1 MKKIS
6 LAVTMCLALSFTLS
20 AQRSMPQALQKLM
33 NAEYAISSLYV
44 DSVNEDKLVEEA
56 IKGMLES
63 LDPHSSYT
71 DAKETKELEEPLQG
85 EFSGV
90 GIQFNMNKD
99 TLYVIQTVPGGPSER
114 VGVLAGDRIIYV
126 NDTIIAGVKM
136 KNSDIQKRLRGKKG
150 TNVTIKV
157 KRPGVKELITFR
169 ITRDNIP
176 LHSIDAQYMLDERTG
191 YLRIS
196 RFGAKTHEE
205 MMDALKELKKQ
216 GMTQLIMDL
225 SDNGGGYLNA
235 AIDMCNEFLDRGQLM
250 VYTEGDN
257 SPRNEANANGWGEY
271 QDLHMVVMVNQYS
284 ASAAEIFAGAM
295 QDWDRAVIV
304 GRRTFGKGLVQRPF
318 KFEDGSMMRLTVA
331 RYYTPSGRCIQK
343 PYNRGDKK
351 AYEKELLERANE
363 GEYYSLDSIQFNDSL
378 RYTTRLNHRIIYGGG
393 GVMPDVYVP
402 IDTSEYS
409 TYYRDLSAKG
419 ILNQYVIKY
428 VDKNRKSIAKQYS
441 TLDAYDRGFA
451 VSDEMMRDLIAMGE
465 QDSVKFDEE
474 KYRTSE
480 LLLKDI
486 VKGLI
491 ARDVYGDQSAYNVII
506 NHRNPDLKAAIE
518 VLNDRERFD
527 RLLREGNPEY
537 ERLVKKNDSNPYF
550 LNDRITVFYSRMPFF
565 LESDTNY
572 DIEGLTPETEY
583 EVQVQANG
591 DAGTSPW
598 TESLIFVT
606 TKKTSIEEIS
616 ADVKGDN
623 RYYNMMGQQVDGN
636 NLPAGIYI
644 HNGKKILVK

>member
-1 MKKIS
+1 MKKILLGVGLVLS
-6 LAVTMCLALSFTLS
+6 LSLVTS
-20 AQRSMPQALQKLM
+20 AQRVMPQAMQKLL

-44 DSVNEDKLVEEA
+44 DTVSEDKLVEDA
-56 IKGMLES
+56 IKGMLEN

-90 GIQFNMNKD
+90 GIQFNMNQD

-114 VGVLAGDRIIYV
+114 VGVLAGDRIITV
-126 NDTIIAGVKM
+126 NDTTIAGVKM

-150 TNVTIKV
+150 TQVTVQV

-176 LHSIDAQYMLDERTG
+176 VHSIDAKYMLDERTG

-205 MMDALKELKKQ
+205 MMEALKELKKQ
-216 GMTQLIMDL
+216 GMTQLVMDL

-250 VYTEGDN
+250 VYTQGEN

-271 QDLHMVVMVNQYS
+271 KDLHMVVMVNQYS

-304 GRRTFGKGLVQRPF
+304 GRRTFGKGLVQRPI

-343 PYNRGDKK
+343 PYSRGNKK
-351 AYEKELLERANE
+351 AYEKELLDRANV
-363 GEYYSLDSIQFNDSL
+363 GEYYCLDSIQFNDTL
-378 RYTTRLNHRIIYGGG
+378 RYTTRLTGRTIYGGG

-409 TYYRDLSAKG
+409 TYYRDLTAKG
-419 ILNQYVIKY
+419 IINQYVIKY
-428 VDKNRKSIAKQYS
+428 VDKHRKSLAKQYK
-441 TLDAYDRGFA
+441 TLAEFDKGFA
-451 VSDEMMRDLIAMGE
+451 VSDEMMAEFIALGE
-465 QDSVKFDEE
+465 KDSVKYDQE

-480 LLLKDI
+480 RLIKDI
-486 VKGLI
+486 IKGLI
-491 ARDVYGDQSAYNVII
+491 ARDVYSDQSAYNVII
-506 NHRNPDLKAAIE
+506 NHRNRDLQAAIE

-537 ERLVKKNDSNPYF
+537 ERLVK
-550 LNDRITVFYSRMPFF
+550 RH
-565 LESDTNY
+565 DT
-572 DIEGLTPETEY
+572 
-583 EVQVQANG
+583 
-591 DAGTSPW
+591 
-598 TESLIFVT
+598 
-606 TKKTSIEEIS
+606 K
-616 ADVKGDN
+616 
-623 RYYNMMGQQVDGN
+623 
-636 NLPAGIYI
+636 
-644 HNGKKILVK
+644 

>member
-1 MKKIS
+1 MKQI
-6 LAVTMCLALSFTLS
+6 LLALPLCAAIALTAT
-20 AQRSMPQALQKLM
+20 AQRSMPQAMQKLL

-44 DSVNEDKLVEEA
+44 DSVDEDKLVEEG

-90 GIQFNMNKD
+90 GIQFNMNQD
-99 TLYVIQTVPGGPSER
+99 TLYVIQTIPGGPSER

-126 NDTIIAGVKM
+126 NDTTIAGVKM

-150 TNVTIKV
+150 SQVTIKV

-176 LHSIDAQYMLDERTG
+176 LHSIDASYMIDGQTA

-196 RFGAKTHEE
+196 RFGAKTHDE
-205 MMDALKELKKQ
+205 MMEALDKLKQQ
-216 GMTQLIMDL
+216 GMTRLVMDL

-257 SPRNEANANGWGEY
+257 SPRNEAHANGYGDY
-271 QDLHMVVMVNQYS
+271 KSLPMVVIVNQFS

-295 QDWDRAVIV
+295 QDWDRAVVV

-343 PYNRGDKK
+343 PYTRGDKK
-351 AYEKELLERANE
+351 AYEDELLDRYNM
-363 GEYYSLDSIQFNDSL
+363 GEYYSLDSIQFNDTL
-378 RYTTRLNHRIIYGGG
+378 RYTTRVNGRTIYGGG
-393 GVMPDVYVP
+393 GVMPDIFVP
-402 IDTSEYS
+402 VDTTEYT
-409 TYYRDLSAKG
+409 TYYRDLTAKG
-419 ILNQYVIKY
+419 IINQYVINY
-428 VDKNRKSIAKQYS
+428 VDKHRKDIAKQFK
-441 TLDAYDRGFA
+441 TINDFDMGFD
-451 VSDEMMRDLIAMGE
+451 VNDEMMRDFIARGE
-465 QDSVKFDEE
+465 QDSIKYDEE

-480 LLLKDI
+480 QMMKDI
-486 VKGLI
+486 IKGLI
-491 ARDVYGDQSAYNVII
+491 ARDIYGDPGAYSIII
-506 NHRNPDLKAAIE
+506 NHRNPDLKAAME
-518 VLNDRERFD
+518 VFNDQERYN

-537 ERLVKKNDSNPYF
+537 ERLVKKD
-550 LNDRITVFYSRMPFF
+550 
-565 LESDTNY
+565 
-572 DIEGLTPETEY
+572 
-583 EVQVQANG
+583 
-591 DAGTSPW
+591 
-598 TESLIFVT
+598 
-606 TKKTSIEEIS
+606 KK
-616 ADVKGDN
+616 
-623 RYYNMMGQQVDGN
+623 
-636 NLPAGIYI
+636 
-644 HNGKKILVK
+644 

>member
-20 AQRSMPQALQKLM
+20 AQRSLPQALQKLM

-250 VYTEGDN
+250 VYTEGEN

-343 PYNRGDKK
+343 PYSRGDKK
-351 AYEKELLERANE
+351 AYEKELLDRANE

-441 TLDAYDRGFA
+441 TLDAFDRGFA

-518 VLNDRERFD
+518 VLNDHERFD

-537 ERLVKKNDSNPYF
+537 ERLVKKND
-550 LNDRITVFYSRMPFF
+550 
-565 LESDTNY
+565 
-572 DIEGLTPETEY
+572 
-583 EVQVQANG
+583 
-591 DAGTSPW
+591 
-598 TESLIFVT
+598 
-606 TKKTSIEEIS
+606 
-616 ADVKGDN
+616 
-623 RYYNMMGQQVDGN
+623 
-636 NLPAGIYI
+636 
-644 HNGKKILVK
+644 

>member
-1 MKKIS
+1 MKKIFLALAMS
-6 LAVTMCLALSFTLS
+6 LAMSFAIS
-20 AQRSMPQALQKLM
+20 AQRSMPQALQKLL

-44 DSVNEDKLVEEA
+44 DTVNEDKLVEEA

-63 LDPHSSYT
+63 LDPHSQYT

-99 TLYVIQTVPGGPSER
+99 TLYVIQTIPGGPSER

-126 NDTIIAGVKM
+126 NDTTIAGVKM

-150 TNVTIKV
+150 TQVTIKV

-205 MMDALKELKKQ
+205 MMDALKELKRQ
-216 GMTQLIMDL
+216 GMTQLVMDL

-250 VYTEGDN
+250 VYTEGEN
-257 SPRNEANANGWGEY
+257 APRNEANANGWGEY
-271 QDLHMVVMVNQYS
+271 KDLHMVVMVNQYS

-343 PYNRGDKK
+343 PYDRGNKK
-351 AYEKELLERANE
+351 AYEKELLDRANE
-363 GEYYSLDSIQFNDSL
+363 GEYYSLDSIQINDTV
-378 RYTTRLNHRIIYGGG
+378 RYTTRLNHRTIYGGG

-402 IDTSEYS
+402 VDTSEYS

-419 ILNQYVIKY
+419 ILNQYAIKY
-428 VDKNRKSIAKQYS
+428 VDKNRKSIAKRYA
-441 TLDAYDRGFA
+441 TVNDFDRAFT
-451 VSDEMMRDLIAMGE
+451 VSDEMMRDLIDMGE
-465 QDSVKFDEE
+465 QDSVKYDED
-474 KYRTSE
+474 KYRTSQQ
-480 LLLKDI
+480 LLKDI

-506 NHRNPDLKAAIE
+506 NHRNHDLQAAVE
-518 VLNDRERFD
+518 VLNDHERFE

-537 ERLVKKNDSNPYF
+537 ERLVKKHD
-550 LNDRITVFYSRMPFF
+550 
-565 LESDTNY
+565 
-572 DIEGLTPETEY
+572 
-583 EVQVQANG
+583 
-591 DAGTSPW
+591 
-598 TESLIFVT
+598 
-606 TKKTSIEEIS
+606 
-616 ADVKGDN
+616 
-623 RYYNMMGQQVDGN
+623 
-636 NLPAGIYI
+636 
-644 HNGKKILVK
+644 

>member
-1 MKKIS
+1 MNKTLLAIALC
-6 LAVTMCLALSFTLS
+6 LAVSITAI
-20 AQRSMPQALQKLM
+20 AQRSMPQAMQKLL

-44 DSVNEDKLVEEA
+44 DSVNEDKLIEDA
-56 IKGMLES
+56 IKGMLEN

-126 NDTIIAGVKM
+126 NDTTIAGVKM

-150 TNVTIKV
+150 TQVTIKV
-157 KRPGVKELITFR
+157 QRPGVKDLITFR

-176 LHSIDAQYMLDERTG
+176 LHSIDAQYMLDDHTG

-205 MMDALKELKKQ
+205 MIDALKQLKKQ
-216 GMTQLIMDL
+216 GMTQLVMDL

-250 VYTEGDN
+250 VYTEGQN
-257 SPRNEANANGWGEY
+257 SQRNEAHANGWGEY
-271 QDLHMVVMVNQYS
+271 KDLPLVVMVNQYS

-343 PYNRGDKK
+343 PYDRGNKK
-351 AYEKELLERANE
+351 AYEKELLDRANE

-378 RYTTRLNHRIIYGGG
+378 RYTTRLNGRTIYGGG

-402 IDTSEYS
+402 IDTTEYS
-409 TYYRDLSAKG
+409 TYYRDMTAKG
-419 ILNQYVIKY
+419 IINQFAIQY
-428 VDKNRKSIAKQYS
+428 VDKHRKSIAKQYK
-441 TLDAYDRGFA
+441 TVKDFDRGFT
-451 VSDEMMRDLIAMGE
+451 VSDEMMRDFIAMGE
-465 QDSVKFDEE
+465 NDSVKYDEE

-480 LLLKDI
+480 RLLKDI
-486 VKGLI
+486 IKGLI
-491 ARDVYGDQSAYNVII
+491 ARDVYGDQSAYSVII
-506 NHRNPDLKAAIE
+506 NHRNSDLKAATE
-518 VLNDRERFD
+518 VLNDPERYR
-527 RLLREGNPEY
+527 RLITEGNPEY
-537 ERLVKKNDSNPYF
+537 ERLVKHS
-550 LNDRITVFYSRMPFF
+550 
-565 LESDTNY
+565 
-572 DIEGLTPETEY
+572 
-583 EVQVQANG
+583 A
-591 DAGTSPW
+591 
-598 TESLIFVT
+598 
-606 TKKTSIEEIS
+606 TK
-616 ADVKGDN
+616 
-623 RYYNMMGQQVDGN
+623 Q
-636 NLPAGIYI
+636 
-644 HNGKKILVK
+644 

>member
-1 MKKIS
+1 MKK
-6 LAVTMCLALSFTLS
+6 LLFAMTMGLVLSFTTT
-20 AQRSMPQALQKLM
+20 AQKSMPQAMQKLL

-44 DSVNEDKLVEEA
+44 DTINEDKLVEDA
-56 IKGMLES
+56 IKGMLEN

-85 EFSGV
+85 EFSGI

-126 NDTIIAGVKM
+126 NDTLIAGVKM
-136 KNSDIQKRLRGKKG
+136 KNSDIMKRLRGKKG
-150 TNVTIKV
+150 TNVTIQI

-176 LHSIDAQYMLDERTG
+176 VHSIDASYMLDERTA

-235 AIDMCNEFLDRGQLM
+235 AIDMCNEFLERGQLM

-271 QDLHMVVMVNQYS
+271 RDLPMVVVVNQYS

-295 QDWDRAVIV
+295 QDWDRAIVV

-351 AYEKELLERANE
+351 AYEKELMDRYNE

-378 RYTTRLNHRIIYGGG
+378 RYTTRINGRTIYGGG
-393 GVMPDVYVP
+393 GVMPDVFVP
-402 IDTSEYS
+402 VDTSEYS

-419 ILNQYVIKY
+419 IINQFAIRY
-428 VDKNRKSIAKQYS
+428 VDKNRKTITKQFK
-441 TLDAYDRGFA
+441 TVKDFDDGFI
-451 VSDEMMRDLIAMGE
+451 VTDEMMNDLIAMGE

-474 KYRTSE
+474 KFGTSKQ
-480 LLLKDI
+480 LLKAI
-486 VKGLI
+486 AKGLI
-491 ARDVYGDQSAYNVII
+491 ARDVYGDPGAYSIII
-506 NHRNPDLKAAIE
+506 NHRNHDVQTAYE
-518 VLNDRERFD
+518 VLNDQERYQ

-537 ERLVKKNDSNPYF
+537 ERLVKKN
-550 LNDRITVFYSRMPFF
+550 
-565 LESDTNY
+565 E
-572 DIEGLTPETEY
+572 
-583 EVQVQANG
+583 
-591 DAGTSPW
+591 
-598 TESLIFVT
+598 
-606 TKKTSIEEIS
+606 K
-616 ADVKGDN
+616 
-623 RYYNMMGQQVDGN
+623 
-636 NLPAGIYI
+636 
-644 HNGKKILVK
+644 

>member
-1 MKKIS
+1 MKKILLGVGLVLS
-6 LAVTMCLALSFTLS
+6 LSLGTS
-20 AQRSMPQALQKLM
+20 AQRAMPQAMQKLL

-44 DSVNEDKLVEEA
+44 DTVSEDKLVEDA
-56 IKGMLES
+56 IKGMLEN

-90 GIQFNMNKD
+90 GIQFNMNQD

-114 VGVLAGDRIIYV
+114 VGVLAGDRIITV
-126 NDTIIAGVKM
+126 NDTTIAGVKM

-150 TNVTIKV
+150 TQVTVQV

-176 LHSIDAQYMLDERTG
+176 VHSIDAKYMLDERTG

-205 MMDALKELKKQ
+205 MMEALKELKKQ
-216 GMTQLIMDL
+216 GMTQLVMDL

-250 VYTEGDN
+250 VYTQGEN

-271 QDLHMVVMVNQYS
+271 KDLHMVVMVNQYS

-304 GRRTFGKGLVQRPF
+304 GRRTFGKGLVQRPI

-343 PYNRGDKK
+343 PYSRGNKK
-351 AYEKELLERANE
+351 AYEKELLDRANV
-363 GEYYSLDSIQFNDSL
+363 GEYYCLDSIQFNDTL
-378 RYTTRLNHRIIYGGG
+378 RYTTRLTGRTIYGGG

-409 TYYRDLSAKG
+409 TYYRDLTAKG
-419 ILNQYVIKY
+419 IINQYVIKY
-428 VDKNRKSIAKQYS
+428 VDKHRKSLAKQYK
-441 TLDAYDRGFA
+441 TLADFDKGFA
-451 VSDEMMRDLIAMGE
+451 VSDEMMAEFIALGE
-465 QDSVKFDEE
+465 KDSVKYDQE

-480 LLLKDI
+480 RLIKDI
-486 VKGLI
+486 IKGLI
-491 ARDVYGDQSAYNVII
+491 ARDVYSDQSAYNVII
-506 NHRNPDLKAAIE
+506 NHRNRDLQAAIE

-537 ERLVKKNDSNPYF
+537 ERLVK
-550 LNDRITVFYSRMPFF
+550 RH
-565 LESDTNY
+565 DT
-572 DIEGLTPETEY
+572 
-583 EVQVQANG
+583 
-591 DAGTSPW
+591 
-598 TESLIFVT
+598 
-606 TKKTSIEEIS
+606 K
-616 ADVKGDN
+616 
-623 RYYNMMGQQVDGN
+623 
-636 NLPAGIYI
+636 
-644 HNGKKILVK
+644 

>member
-33 NAEYAISSLYV
+33 NAEYAITSLYV

-343 PYNRGDKK
+343 PYSRGDKK

-441 TLDAYDRGFA
+441 TLDAFDRGFA

-537 ERLVKKNDSNPYF
+537 ERLVKKND
-550 LNDRITVFYSRMPFF
+550 
-565 LESDTNY
+565 
-572 DIEGLTPETEY
+572 
-583 EVQVQANG
+583 
-591 DAGTSPW
+591 
-598 TESLIFVT
+598 
-606 TKKTSIEEIS
+606 
-616 ADVKGDN
+616 
-623 RYYNMMGQQVDGN
+623 
-636 NLPAGIYI
+636 
-644 HNGKKILVK
+644 

>member
-1 MKKIS
+1 MKKI
-6 LAVTMCLALSFTLS
+6 LVAIAMGMALSLTVA
-20 AQRSMPQALQKLM
+20 AQRTMPQAMQKLL

-44 DSVNEDKLVEEA
+44 DSVNEDKLVEDA
-56 IKGMLES
+56 IKGMLEN

-126 NDTIIAGVKM
+126 NDTVIAGVKM

-150 TNVTIKV
+150 THVTIKV

-176 LHSIDAQYMLDERTG
+176 VHSIDATYMMDECTG

-205 MMDALKELKKQ
+205 MMDALKKLKKQ

-250 VYTEGDN
+250 VYTEGEN
-257 SPRNEANANGWGEY
+257 APRNEANANGWGEY
-271 QDLHMVVMVNQYS
+271 KDLHMVVIVNQYS

-304 GRRTFGKGLVQRPF
+304 GRRSFGKGLVQRPF

-343 PYNRGDKK
+343 PYNRGDNK
-351 AYEKELLERANE
+351 AYEKELLDRANL
-363 GEYYSLDSIQFNDSL
+363 GNYYSLDSIQFNDTL
-378 RYTTRLNHRIIYGGG
+378 RYTTRLNGRTIYGGG

-409 TYYRDLSAKG
+409 TYYRDLTAKG
-419 ILNQYVIKY
+419 LINQFAIKY
-428 VDKNRKSIAKQYS
+428 VDKNRKSIGKQFKNVK
-441 TLDAYDRGFA
+441 DFDRGF
-451 VSDEMMRDLIAMGE
+451 VVTDEMMRDLIAMGE
-465 QDSVKFDEE
+465 QDSVKYDEE

-480 LLLKDI
+480 QLLKAI

-491 ARDVYGDQSAYNVII
+491 ARDVYGDPGAYSVVI
-506 NHRNPDLKAAIE
+506 NHRNRDVQAAYE
-518 VLNDRERFD
+518 VLNDRDRYN
-527 RLLREGNPEY
+527 RLLLEGNPEY
-537 ERLVKKNDSNPYF
+537 ERLVK
-550 LNDRITVFYSRMPFF
+550 RH
-565 LESDTNY
+565 
-572 DIEGLTPETEY
+572 
-583 EVQVQANG
+583 
-591 DAGTSPW
+591 
-598 TESLIFVT
+598 
-606 TKKTSIEEIS
+606 
-616 ADVKGDN
+616 
-623 RYYNMMGQQVDGN
+623 N
-636 NLPAGIYI
+636 NQ
-644 HNGKKILVK
+644 

>member
-1 MKKIS
+1 MRKILFVAGLS
-6 LAVTMCLALSFTLS
+6 LALSMTVS
-20 AQRSMPQALQKLM
+20 AQRSMPQALQKLL
-33 NAEYAISSLYV
+33 NAEYAISTLYV
-44 DSVNEDKLVEEA
+44 DTINEDKLVEEA

-99 TLYVIQTVPGGPSER
+99 TLYVIQTIPGGPSER

-126 NDTIIAGVKM
+126 NDTTIAGVKM

-157 KRPGVKELITFR
+157 KRPGVKDLITFR

-205 MMDALKELKKQ
+205 MMDALKELEKQ

-225 SDNGGGYLNA
+225 NDNGGGYLNA

-250 VYTEGDN
+250 VYTEGEN
-257 SPRNEANANGWGEY
+257 SPRNEANANGWGNY
-271 QDLHMVVMVNQYS
+271 KTLPMVVMVNQYS

-295 QDWDRAVIV
+295 QDWDRAVVV

-343 PYNRGDKK
+343 PYSRGDKK
-351 AYEKELLERANE
+351 AYEKELLDRYNE

-378 RYTTRLNHRIIYGGG
+378 RYTTRVNGRTIYGGG
-393 GVMPDVYVP
+393 GVMPDIFVP
-402 IDTSEYS
+402 VDTTEYS
-409 TYYRDLSAKG
+409 TYYRDMTAKG
-419 ILNQYVIKY
+419 ILNQYAIKY
-428 VDKNRKSIAKQYS
+428 VDKNRKAISKQFK
-441 TLDAYDRGFA
+441 TVKDFDNGFT
-451 VSDEMMRDLIAMGE
+451 VSDEMMRDFIAMGE
-465 QDSVKFDEE
+465 QDSVKYDEE

-480 LLLKDI
+480 QLLKDI
-486 VKGLI
+486 IKGLI
-491 ARDVYGDQSAYNVII
+491 ARDVYGDQSAYSVIL
-506 NHRNPDLKAAIE
+506 NHRNRDLQAAIA
-518 VLNDRERFD
+518 VLNDPERFQ
-527 RLLREGNPEY
+527 RLLHEGNPEY
-537 ERLVKKNDSNPYF
+537 ERLVKKS
-550 LNDRITVFYSRMPFF
+550 
-565 LESDTNY
+565 E
-572 DIEGLTPETEY
+572 
-583 EVQVQANG
+583 
-591 DAGTSPW
+591 
-598 TESLIFVT
+598 
-606 TKKTSIEEIS
+606 K
-616 ADVKGDN
+616 
-623 RYYNMMGQQVDGN
+623 
-636 NLPAGIYI
+636 
-644 HNGKKILVK
+644 

>member
-1 MKKIS
+1 MRKIFIVAG
-6 LAVTMCLALSFTLS
+6 LLLALSMTLS
-20 AQRSMPQALQKLM
+20 AQRMMPQALQKLL
-33 NAEYAISSLYV
+33 NAEYAITSLYV
-44 DSVNEDKLVEEA
+44 DSVNEDKLIEDA

-63 LDPHSSYT
+63 LDPHSTYT

-114 VGVLAGDRIIYV
+114 VGVLAGDRIIMV
-126 NDTIIAGVKM
+126 NDSVIAGVKM

-150 TNVTIKV
+150 SQVTIKV
-157 KRPGVKELITFR
+157 KRNGVPDLITFR

-205 MMDALKELKKQ
+205 MMDALKSLKDQ

-235 AIDMCNEFLDRGQLM
+235 AIDMCNEFLERGQLM

-257 SPRNEANANGWGEY
+257 APRNEANANGWGQY
-271 QDLHMVVMVNQYS
+271 KDLPMVVMVNQYS

-295 QDWDRAVIV
+295 QDWDRAPVV

-318 KFEDGSMMRLTVA
+318 KFDDGSMMRLTVA

-343 PYNRGDKK
+343 PYKRGDKK
-351 AYEKELLERANE
+351 AYENELLERYNE

-378 RYTTRLNHRIIYGGG
+378 RYTTRLNGRIIYGGG
-393 GVMPDVYVP
+393 GVMPDVFVP
-402 IDTSEYS
+402 VDTSEYS
-409 TYYRDLSAKG
+409 TYYRDLTAKG
-419 ILNQYVIKY
+419 IINQYAIKY
-428 VDKNRKSIAKQYS
+428 VDKHRKQLLGQYS
-441 TLDAYDRGFA
+441 TVKDYDNGFE
-451 VSDEMMRDLIAMGE
+451 VSDAMMRDFIAMGE
-465 QDSVKFDEE
+465 QDSVKYDEE

-480 LLLKDI
+480 RLLKAI
-486 VKGLI
+486 IKGLI
-491 ARDVYGDQSAYNVII
+491 ARDVYGDQSAYSVII
-506 NHRNPDLKAAIE
+506 NHRNHDLQAALDL
-518 VLNDRERFD
+518 LNDPERYR

-537 ERLVKKNDSNPYF
+537 ERLVKKHDK
-550 LNDRITVFYSRMPFF
+550 
-565 LESDTNY
+565 E
-572 DIEGLTPETEY
+572 
-583 EVQVQANG
+583 
-591 DAGTSPW
+591 
-598 TESLIFVT
+598 
-606 TKKTSIEEIS
+606 
-616 ADVKGDN
+616 
-623 RYYNMMGQQVDGN
+623 
-636 NLPAGIYI
+636 
-644 HNGKKILVK
+644 